1 MKQLPE
7 QDEDLV
13 LFDIYEPT
21 FEIDEEVSLP
31 AYHWQFYTRID
42 GVSTALQICQELEF
56 PTKAAT
62 SALSG
67 LLRAKAI
74 RKRLWTYSE
83 FFPASDSLEPEK
95 VSNDTGSSSS
105 KVEVGTY
112 LLKDV
117 IDFIRSRSSSDMEGK
132 LMVYRVFLQIPPDL
146 LKEEGITSFDFN
158 STNIEVKGEKLLD
171 AISQATSNVV
181 GVPYTWG

>member
-1 MKQLPE
+1 MG
-7 QDEDLV
+7 LV
-13 LFDIYEPT
+13 
-21 FEIDEEVSLP
+21 
-31 AYHWQFYTRID
+31 
-42 GVSTALQICQELEF
+42 
-56 PTKAAT
+56 KAN
-62 SALSG
+62 
-67 LLRAKAI
+67 AI

-95 VSNDTGSSSS
+95 VQNDSGSTPSDNGSS
-105 KVEVGTY
+105 VY

-146 LKEEGITSFDFN
+146 LEDDGITSFDFN
-158 STNIEVKGEKLLD
+158 STNVEVKGEKLLV

-181 GVPYTWG
+181 GVPYNWN